1 MKDPIL
7 LPCDDS
13 ICREHLSERDV
24 KENQLKCD
32 ECNQEF
38 QLKDIQFKSNK
49 TLKKL
54 TESQSY
60 LNEDEL
66 SLKLEL
72 EETIGKLFQIYD
84 EIKQNKTKPQL
95 FVSNHFDK
103 IRSQI
108 DQHRD
113 KLTNRID
120 CIALK
125 IKR

>member
-13 ICREHLSERDV
+13 ICSEHLSDRDV
-24 KENQLKCD
+24 KENKMKCND
-32 ECNQEF
+32 CNQVF
-38 QLKDIQFKSNK
+38 QVKDIQFKSNN

-60 LNEDEL
+60 LNEDES

-84 EIKQNKTKPQL
+84 EIKQN
-95 FVSNHFDK
+95 
-103 IRSQI
+103 
-108 DQHRD
+108 
-113 KLTNRID
+113 
-120 CIALK
+120 
-125 IKR
+125 

>member
-13 ICREHLSERDV
+13 ICRQHLSERDV
-24 KENQLKCD
+24 KENKMKCND
-32 ECNQEF
+32 CNQEF
-38 QLKDIQFKSNK
+38 QVKDIEFKSNK

-72 EETIGKLFQIYD
+72 KETIGKLFQIYD

-95 FVSNHFDK
+95 VASNHFDK